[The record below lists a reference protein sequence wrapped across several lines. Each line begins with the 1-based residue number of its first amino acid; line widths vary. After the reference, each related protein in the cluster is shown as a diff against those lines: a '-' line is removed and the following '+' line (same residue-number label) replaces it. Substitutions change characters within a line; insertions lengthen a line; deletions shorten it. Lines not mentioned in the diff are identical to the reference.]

1 MFKWKKKEK
10 ETKAYDEGAVDA
22 SLFTGKEEEVQ
33 DTEEVYTEL
42 SLHPDWHLPE
52 EETYVYRFYNS
63 DLPPLKPNQ
72 VSVTGFDIQKK
83 DQNILVKAFLRNSL
97 QRGIHF
103 KPTAILLLDKQ
114 GQLMARKQFD
124 LTDVGLLPGRSSR
137 PWIFSFHQ
145 KDFINDDTNI
155 PVNGWKLAFETQTRK
170 HSLDLE
176 EAWEK
181 SLDTEEIDKLEE
193 YVSHITPP
201 KPGEVNFLGLQV
213 TFSDEGNLHVTLL
226 VRNGNEEDITL
237 KSIPLVV
244 EDATGKVIAKGGFKL
259 NDLKVKAH
267 TSKPWTFVFPKNK
280 VNRDEVDLS
289 RWKVYPK

>member
-22 SLFTGKEEEVQ
+22 SLLTGKEEEVQ

-63 DLPPLKPNQ
+63 GLPPLKPNQ

-103 KPTAILLLDKQ
+103 NPTSILLLDKQ

-124 LTDVGLLPGRSSR
+124 LTDVGFLPGRSSR

-145 KDFINDDTNI
+145 KDFINNDTNI

-176 EAWEK
+176 ETWEK

-193 YVSHITPP
+193 YVSTITPP

-259 NDLKVKAH
+259 NDLKVKAN